1 MSGVIASLKTLL
13 NLDLASDLATTSFGK
28 IKNSMKLV
36 GGSVARSRDICA
48 LLWAY
53 WTRRER
59 RSIDKQGTNAFTTA
73 LAQLSGF
80 SSLPA

>member
-36 GGSVARSRDICA
+36 GGRKEGNAVLMFTNNQRRTIKTLERDVGCKFEFASPPTIEKV
-48 LLWAY
+48 L
-53 WTRRER
+53 E
-59 RSIDKQGTNAFTTA
+59 
-73 LAQLSGF
+73 
-80 SSLPA
+80 SSA